1 MFSSTLDLISSII
14 NRLSGTNYL
23 QASASEVPGDSR
35 VDASPFLKTLID
47 KEHNTD
53 QRKVNRILRGLD

>member
-1 MFSSTLDLISSII
+1 MFSATLDLISSII

-35 VDASPFLKTLID
+35 VDASPFLETLVD
-47 KEHNTD
+47 KEHSTG
-53 QRKVNRILRGLD
+53 QRKVNRILKGLD